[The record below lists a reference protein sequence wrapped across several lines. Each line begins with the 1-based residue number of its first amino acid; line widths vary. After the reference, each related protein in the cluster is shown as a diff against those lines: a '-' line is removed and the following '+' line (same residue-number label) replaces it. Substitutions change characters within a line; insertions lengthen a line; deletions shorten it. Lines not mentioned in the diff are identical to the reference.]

1 MLKEK
6 ELLNKFKPVF
16 EIQQAAVLAEAIT
29 EAYTDLVNTSDF
41 NELKAIVK
49 DLAEAQKR
57 TEHHVE
63 ELTLAQE
70 RTELHIEE
78 LAGAQKELAEAQ
90 KRTESRVEELAEAQK
105 DLAEAQKGTEV
116 SVKKLAQGL
125 DETRR
130 EVGGLSRS
138 MGYAL
143 ENEAYR
149 ALPQFLKTQYGI
161 ELTER
166 LVRKEIGGE
175 EINFFA
181 KAKQDDTIVL
191 IVGESKLRLDER
203 RYSRQA
209 KQKIFDTLERKIAAV
224 RTTYPKD
231 RIIPLLV
238 THYARPAFVQKAQE
252 QGVILVQSFEW

>member
-6 ELLNKFKPVF
+6 ELLNKFKSVF

-29 EAYTDLVNTSDF
+29 EAYTELVNTSDF

-49 DLAEAQKR
+49 DLAETQKR

-63 ELTLAQE
+63 EL
-70 RTELHIEE
+70 
-78 LAGAQKELAEAQ
+78 AEAQ
-90 KRTESRVEELAEAQK
+90 KRTELCVEE
-105 DLAEAQKGTEV
+105 LAEAQKGTEV

-149 ALPQFLKTQYGI
+149 ALPQFLKAQYGI

-181 KAKQDDTIVL
+181 KAKQDDTMVL
-191 IVGESKLRLDER
+191 VVGESKLRLDER